1 MKFFF
6 IILFFIFLTL
16 KSERP
21 PVNERKFISE
31 IVDKITFE
39 ISEKMKDKELSKI
52 FINTFP
58 NTLDTT
64 VFYDS
69 SKNDTFIIT

>member
-1 MKFFF
+1 
-6 IILFFIFLTL
+6 
-16 KSERP
+16 
-21 PVNERKFISE
+21 
-31 IVDKITFE
+31 
-39 ISEKMKDKELSKI
+39 MKDKELAKI
-52 FINTFP
+52 FMNTFP